1 MDRVP
6 VFPSRRKEKDRNT
19 EAKTSFPTNIQA
31 HTHTQRMVHRS
42 LCRRSPLWLQALAA
56 CQQNAQLVKTTRTT
70 RDVSWVATWS
80 RFFHQGQLNSPGT
93 NRCFDLVPYPL
104 LRSMGQHWVDVTLH
118 AVVAA
123 RLAEVY
129 PQAQWTTTYSQ
140 SPSTSSFPSSRPAAA
155 STAHEDREE
164 CGAASFEALLATW
177 SAHTLLA
184 AVCDAAPS
192 RPASASSRTLDQRI
206 IEIALSK
213 VLPQSVFP
221 VVAYLTRFSTV
232 CEDDARLTSLHVIRR
247 ALVLVLSSFW
257 SEWQQTE
264 EHSAK
269 RLDAVSKPCRS
280 PSITPAESALS
291 QQLLQCIDSLEG
303 AIERPLHAHQQPH
316 QARLSAEVS
325 PSSGKSCGPSLDDTS
340 RWSTTPDAQAL
351 RHETDA
357 QLKVL
362 RTALH
367 AYCHVAT
374 GSSADGHMLYETCS
388 AWANEL
394 HEQAAA
400 ESSNF
405 NDAHSP
411 GAAQRRVSM
420 MSPFVGITGV
430 QAATDE
436 PDEVLV
442 QINEALSRVA
452 VSSTRHES

>member
-1 MDRVP
+1 
-6 VFPSRRKEKDRNT
+6 
-19 EAKTSFPTNIQA
+19 
-31 HTHTQRMVHRS
+31 
-42 LCRRSPLWLQALAA
+42 
-56 CQQNAQLVKTTRTT
+56 
-70 RDVSWVATWS
+70 
-80 RFFHQGQLNSPGT
+80 
-93 NRCFDLVPYPL
+93 
-104 LRSMGQHWVDVTLH
+104 MGQHWVDVTLH

-129 PQAQWTTTYSQ
+129 PQARWTTTYSQ
-140 SPSTSSFPSSRPAAA
+140 SPSSSSFPSSRPAAA
-155 STAHEDREE
+155 STAHEDREG

-206 IEIALSK
+206 IEIALSE
-213 VLPQSVFP
+213 VLPRSVFP

-264 EHSAK
+264 E
-269 RLDAVSKPCRS
+269 
-280 PSITPAESALS
+280 
-291 QQLLQCIDSLEG
+291 
-303 AIERPLHAHQQPH
+303 
-316 QARLSAEVS
+316 RLSAEVS
-325 PSSGKSCGPSLDDTS
+325 PSSSKRCGPSLDDTS
-340 RWSTTPDAQAL
+340 RWITTPDAQAL

-374 GSSADGHMLYETCS
+374 GSSADGHVLYETCS
-388 AWANEL
+388 AWVNEL

-405 NDAHSP
+405 NDVHSP

-452 VSSTRHES
+452 VSNTRHES